1 MNGLSKYYK
10 QIMVALGCALLMCF
24 LLAIDLGSKALAE
37 WYYEAYGLN
46 QPSYFLGIVKLT
58 YTRNYDVAYGII
70 SKFFDYNSPEYQV
83 AMEIVRYGT
92 VLLAVLI
99 AVMFFTIFRKNLPVR
114 VCLAVVEAGALG
126 NIIDRFCLG
135 YVRDFID
142 VQPIGFNICNIADF
156 FITGGVVA
164 VVICILFIGKD
175 AVFPL
180 TKKWREEAK
189 QEDKERD
196 VRNGHAG
203 QDEEHD

>member
-1 MNGLSKYYK
+1 MKGFHKYYK
-10 QIMVALGCALLMCF
+10 QIMITLGCAVIVCVLLF
-24 LLAIDLGSKALAE
+24 VDLITKAAAE
-37 WYYEAYGLN
+37 ASTIR
-46 QPSYFLGIVKLT
+46 QSSYFLGIIRLW
-58 YTRNYDVAYGII
+58 YTSNPGIAFGI
-70 SKFFDYNSPEYQV
+70 FGDNPV
-83 AMEIVRYGT
+83 AMEVMSYVTIV
-92 VLLAVLI
+92 LALLI

-135 YVRDFID
+135 YVRDFVD
-142 VQPIGFNICNIADF
+142 VQPVGFGICNIADF

-164 VVICILFIGKD
+164 VIVCILFIGKD

-189 QEDKERD
+189 RDDKERD

-203 QDEEHD
+203 QEERHD

>member
-10 QIMVALGCALLMCF
+10 QIMVALGCALLVCV
-24 LLAIDLGSKALAE
+24 LLFVDLITKAAAE
-37 WYYEAYGLN
+37 ASTIR
-46 QPSYFLGIVKLT
+46 QSSYFLGIIRLW
-58 YTRNYDVAYGII
+58 YTSNPGIAFGI
-70 SKFFDYNSPEYQV
+70 FGDNPV
-83 AMEIVRYGT
+83 AMEVMSYVTIV
-92 VLLAVLI
+92 LALLI

-114 VCLAVVEAGALG
+114 ICLAVVEAGALG

-135 YVRDFID
+135 YVRDFVD
-142 VQPIGFNICNIADF
+142 VQPVGFGICNIADF

-189 QEDKERD
+189 HEDRERD
-196 VRNGHAG
+196 VSNGHAG
-203 QDEEHD
+203 QEGGHD

>member
-10 QIMVALGCALLMCF
+10 QIMVALGCALLVCV
-24 LLAIDLGSKALAE
+24 LLFVDLITKAAAE
-37 WYYEAYGLN
+37 ASTIR
-46 QPSYFLGIVKLT
+46 QSSYFLGIIRLW
-58 YTRNYDVAYGII
+58 YTSNPGIAFGI
-70 SKFFDYNSPEYQV
+70 FGDNPV
-83 AMEIVRYGT
+83 AMEVMSYVTIV
-92 VLLAVLI
+92 LALLI

-114 VCLAVVEAGALG
+114 ICLAVVEAGALG

-135 YVRDFID
+135 YVRDFVD
-142 VQPIGFNICNIADF
+142 VQPVGFGICNIADL

-189 QEDKERD
+189 HEDRERD

-203 QDEEHD
+203 QEEGHD

>member
-10 QIMVALGCALLMCF
+10 QIMVALGCALLVCV
-24 LLAIDLGSKALAE
+24 LLFVDLITKAAAE
-37 WYYEAYGLN
+37 ASTIR
-46 QPSYFLGIVKLT
+46 QSSYFLGIIRLW
-58 YTRNYDVAYGII
+58 YTSNPGIAFGI
-70 SKFFDYNSPEYQV
+70 FGDNPV
-83 AMEIVRYGT
+83 AMEVMSYVTIV
-92 VLLAVLI
+92 LALLI

-114 VCLAVVEAGALG
+114 ICLAVVEAGALG

-135 YVRDFID
+135 YVRDFVD
-142 VQPIGFNICNIADF
+142 VQPVGFGICNIADF

-189 QEDKERD
+189 HEDRERD

-203 QDEEHD
+203 QEGGA

>member
-10 QIMVALGCALLMCF
+10 QIMVALGCALLVCV
-24 LLAIDLGSKALAE
+24 LLFVDLITKAAAE
-37 WYYEAYGLN
+37 ASTIR
-46 QPSYFLGIVKLT
+46 QSSYFLGIIRLL
-58 YTRNYDVAYGII
+58 YTSNPGIAFGI
-70 SKFFDYNSPEYQV
+70 FGDNPV
-83 AMEIVRYGT
+83 AMEVMSYVTIV
-92 VLLAVLI
+92 LALLI

-114 VCLAVVEAGALG
+114 ICLAVVEAGALG

-135 YVRDFID
+135 YVRDFVD
-142 VQPIGFNICNIADF
+142 VQPVGFGICNIADF

-189 QEDKERD
+189 HEDRERD

-203 QDEEHD
+203 QEEGHD

>member
-1 MNGLSKYYK
+1 MKGFHKYYK
-10 QIMVALGCALLMCF
+10 QIMITLGCAVIVCVLLF
-24 LLAIDLGSKALAE
+24 VDLITKAAAE
-37 WYYEAYGLN
+37 ASTIR
-46 QPSYFLGIVKLT
+46 QSSYFLGIIRLW
-58 YTRNYDVAYGII
+58 YTSNPGIAFGI
-70 SKFFDYNSPEYQV
+70 FGDNPV
-83 AMEIVRYGT
+83 AMEVMSYVTIV
-92 VLLAVLI
+92 LALLI

-135 YVRDFID
+135 YVRDFVD
-142 VQPIGFNICNIADF
+142 VQPVGFGICNIADF

-164 VVICILFIGKD
+164 VIVCILFIGKD

-189 QEDKERD
+189 REDKERD

-203 QDEEHD
+203 QEERHD

>member
-1 MNGLSKYYK
+1 MKGFHKYYK
-10 QIMVALGCALLMCF
+10 QIMITLGCAVIVCVLLF
-24 LLAIDLGSKALAE
+24 VDLITKAAAE
-37 WYYEAYGLN
+37 ASTIR
-46 QPSYFLGIVKLT
+46 QSSYFLGIIRLW
-58 YTRNYDVAYGII
+58 YTSNPGIAFGI
-70 SKFFDYNSPEYQV
+70 FGDNPV
-83 AMEIVRYGT
+83 AMEVMSYVTIVLA
-92 VLLAVLI
+92 LLI
-99 AVMFFTIFRKNLPVR
+99 SVMFFTIFRKNLPVR

-135 YVRDFID
+135 YVRDFVD
-142 VQPIGFNICNIADF
+142 VQPLGFGICNIADF

>member
-10 QIMVALGCALLMCF
+10 QIMVALGCALLVCV
-24 LLAIDLGSKALAE
+24 LLFVDLITKAAAE
-37 WYYEAYGLN
+37 ASTIR
-46 QPSYFLGIVKLT
+46 QSSYFLGIIRLW
-58 YTRNYDVAYGII
+58 YTSNPGIAFGI
-70 SKFFDYNSPEYQV
+70 FGDNPV
-83 AMEIVRYGT
+83 AMEVMSYVTIV
-92 VLLAVLI
+92 LALLI
-99 AVMFFTIFRKNLPVR
+99 AVMFFTIFRINLPVR
-114 VCLAVVEAGALG
+114 ICLAVVEAGALG

-135 YVRDFID
+135 YVRDFVD
-142 VQPIGFNICNIADF
+142 VQPVGFGICNIADF

-189 QEDKERD
+189 HEDRERD

-203 QDEEHD
+203 QEEGHD

>member
-10 QIMVALGCALLMCF
+10 QIMVALGCALLVCV
-24 LLAIDLGSKALAE
+24 LLFVDLITKAAAE
-37 WYYEAYGLN
+37 ASTIR
-46 QPSYFLGIVKLT
+46 QSSYFLGIIRLW
-58 YTRNYDVAYGII
+58 YTSNPGIAFGI
-70 SKFFDYNSPEYQV
+70 FGDNPV
-83 AMEIVRYGT
+83 AMEVMSYVTIV
-92 VLLAVLI
+92 LALLI

-114 VCLAVVEAGALG
+114 ICLAVVEAGALG

-135 YVRDFID
+135 YVRDFVD
-142 VQPIGFNICNIADF
+142 VQPVGFGICNIADF

-189 QEDKERD
+189 HEDRERD
-196 VRNGHAG
+196 VSNGHGG
-203 QDEEHD
+203 QEGGHD

>member
-1 MNGLSKYYK
+1 MKGFHKYYK
-10 QIMVALGCALLMCF
+10 QIMITLGCAVIVCVLLF
-24 LLAIDLGSKALAE
+24 VDLITKAAAE
-37 WYYEAYGLN
+37 ASTIR
-46 QPSYFLGIVKLT
+46 QSSYFLGIIRLW
-58 YTRNYDVAYGII
+58 YTSNPGIAFGI
-70 SKFFDYNSPEYQV
+70 FGDNPV
-83 AMEIVRYGT
+83 AMEVMSYVTIV
-92 VLLAVLI
+92 LALLI

-126 NIIDRFCLG
+126 HIIDRFCLG
-135 YVRDFID
+135 YVRDFVD
-142 VQPIGFNICNIADF
+142 VQPVGFGICNIADF

-164 VVICILFIGKD
+164 VIVCILFIGKD

>member
-10 QIMVALGCALLMCF
+10 QIMVALGCALLVCV
-24 LLAIDLGSKALAE
+24 LLFVDLITKAAAE
-37 WYYEAYGLN
+37 ASTIR
-46 QPSYFLGIVKLT
+46 QSSYFLGIIRLW
-58 YTRNYDVAYGII
+58 YTSNPGIAFGI
-70 SKFFDYNSPEYQV
+70 FGDNPV
-83 AMEIVRYGT
+83 AMEVMSYVTIV
-92 VLLAVLI
+92 LALLI

-114 VCLAVVEAGALG
+114 ICLAVVEAGALG

-135 YVRDFID
+135 YVRDFVD
-142 VQPIGFNICNIADF
+142 VQPVGFGICNIADF

-189 QEDKERD
+189 RDDKARD
-196 VRNGHAG
+196 MRNGHAG
-203 QDEEHD
+203 QEGGHD

>member
-10 QIMVALGCALLMCF
+10 QIMVALGCALLVCV
-24 LLAIDLGSKALAE
+24 LLFVDLITKAAAE
-37 WYYEAYGLN
+37 ASTIR
-46 QPSYFLGIVKLT
+46 QSSYFLGIIRLW
-58 YTRNYDVAYGII
+58 YTSNPGIAFGI
-70 SKFFDYNSPEYQV
+70 FGDNPV
-83 AMEIVRYGT
+83 AMEVMSYVTIV
-92 VLLAVLI
+92 LALLI

-114 VCLAVVEAGALG
+114 ICLAVVEAGALG

-135 YVRDFID
+135 YVRDFVDI
-142 VQPIGFNICNIADF
+142 QPVGFGICNIADF

-189 QEDKERD
+189 RDDKARD
-196 VRNGHAG
+196 MRNGHAG
-203 QDEEHD
+203 QEEGHD

>member
-1 MNGLSKYYK
+1 MKGFHKYYK
-10 QIMVALGCALLMCF
+10 QIMITLGCAVIVCVLLF
-24 LLAIDLGSKALAE
+24 VDLITKAAAE
-37 WYYEAYGLN
+37 ASTIR
-46 QPSYFLGIVKLT
+46 QSSYFLGIIRLW
-58 YTRNYDVAYGII
+58 YTSNPGIAFGI
-70 SKFFDYNSPEYQV
+70 FGDNPV
-83 AMEIVRYGT
+83 AMEVMSYVTIV
-92 VLLAVLI
+92 LALLI

-135 YVRDFID
+135 YVRDFVD
-142 VQPIGFNICNIADF
+142 VQPVGFGICNIADF

-164 VVICILFIGKD
+164 VIVCILFIGKD

-203 QDEEHD
+203 QEEKHD

>member
-1 MNGLSKYYK
+1 MKGFHKYYK
-10 QIMVALGCALLMCF
+10 QIMITLGCALIVCV
-24 LLAIDLGSKALAE
+24 LLFVDLITKAAAE
-37 WYYEAYGLN
+37 ASTIR
-46 QPSYFLGIVKLT
+46 QSSYFLGIIRLW
-58 YTRNYDVAYGII
+58 YTSNPGIAFGI
-70 SKFFDYNSPEYQV
+70 FGDNPV
-83 AMEIVRYGT
+83 AMEVMSYVTIV
-92 VLLAVLI
+92 LALLI

-135 YVRDFID
+135 YVRDFVD
-142 VQPIGFNICNIADF
+142 VQPVGFGICNIADF

-164 VVICILFIGKD
+164 VIVCILFIGKD

-189 QEDKERD
+189 RDDRERD

-203 QDEEHD
+203 QEERHD

>member
-1 MNGLSKYYK
+1 MKGFHKYYK
-10 QIMVALGCALLMCF
+10 QIMITLGCAVIVCVLLF
-24 LLAIDLGSKALAE
+24 VDLITKAAAE
-37 WYYEAYGLN
+37 ASTIR
-46 QPSYFLGIVKLT
+46 QSSYFLGIIRLW
-58 YTRNYDVAYGII
+58 YTSNPGIAFGI
-70 SKFFDYNSPEYQV
+70 FGDNPV
-83 AMEIVRYGT
+83 AMEVMSYVTIV
-92 VLLAVLI
+92 LALLI

-135 YVRDFID
+135 YVRDFVD
-142 VQPIGFNICNIADF
+142 VQPVSFGICNIADF

-164 VVICILFIGKD
+164 VIVCILFIGKD

-189 QEDKERD
+189 REDKERD

-203 QDEEHD
+203 QEERHD

>member
-10 QIMVALGCALLMCF
+10 QIMVALGCALLVCV
-24 LLAIDLGSKALAE
+24 LLFVDLITKAAAE
-37 WYYEAYGLN
+37 ASTIR
-46 QPSYFLGIVKLT
+46 QSSYFLGIIRLW
-58 YTRNYDVAYGII
+58 YTSNPGIAFGI
-70 SKFFDYNSPEYQV
+70 FGDNPV
-83 AMEIVRYGT
+83 AMEVMSYVTIV
-92 VLLAVLI
+92 LALLI

-114 VCLAVVEAGALG
+114 ICLAVVEAGALG

-135 YVRDFID
+135 YVRDFVD
-142 VQPIGFNICNIADF
+142 VHPVGFGICNIADF

-189 QEDKERD
+189 HEDRERD

-203 QDEEHD
+203 QEEGHD

>member
-10 QIMVALGCALLMCF
+10 QIMVALVCALLVCV
-24 LLAIDLGSKALAE
+24 LLFVDLITKAAAE
-37 WYYEAYGLN
+37 ASTIR
-46 QPSYFLGIVKLT
+46 QSSYFLGIIRLW
-58 YTRNYDVAYGII
+58 YTSNPGIAFGI
-70 SKFFDYNSPEYQV
+70 FGDNPV
-83 AMEIVRYGT
+83 AMEVMSYVTIV
-92 VLLAVLI
+92 LALLI

-114 VCLAVVEAGALG
+114 ICLAVVEAGALG

-135 YVRDFID
+135 YVRDFVD
-142 VQPIGFNICNIADF
+142 VQPVGFGICNIADF

-189 QEDKERD
+189 HEDRERD

-203 QDEEHD
+203 QEEGHD

>member
-10 QIMVALGCALLMCF
+10 QIMVALGCALLVCV
-24 LLAIDLGSKALAE
+24 LLFVDLITKAAAE
-37 WYYEAYGLN
+37 ASTIR
-46 QPSYFLGIVKLT
+46 QSSYFLGIIRLW
-58 YTRNYDVAYGII
+58 YTSNPGIAFGI
-70 SKFFDYNSPEYQV
+70 FGDNPV
-83 AMEIVRYGT
+83 AMEVMSYVTIV
-92 VLLAVLI
+92 LALLI

-114 VCLAVVEAGALG
+114 ICLAVVEAGALG

-135 YVRDFID
+135 YVRDFVD
-142 VQPIGFNICNIADF
+142 VQPVGFGICNFADF

-189 QEDKERD
+189 HEDRERD
-196 VRNGHAG
+196 VSNGHGG
-203 QDEEHD
+203 QEGGHD

>member
-10 QIMVALGCALLMCF
+10 QIMVALGCALLVCV
-24 LLAIDLGSKALAE
+24 LLFVDLITKAAAE
-37 WYYEAYGLN
+37 ASTIR
-46 QPSYFLGIVKLT
+46 QSSYFLGIIRLW
-58 YTRNYDVAYGII
+58 YTSNPGIAFGI
-70 SKFFDYNSPEYQV
+70 FGDNPV
-83 AMEIVRYGT
+83 AMEVMSYVTIV
-92 VLLAVLI
+92 LALLI

-114 VCLAVVEAGALG
+114 ICLAVVEAGALG

-135 YVRDFID
+135 YVRDFVD
-142 VQPIGFNICNIADF
+142 VQPVGFGICNIADF

-189 QEDKERD
+189 HEDRERD
-196 VRNGHAG
+196 VSNGHAG
-203 QDEEHD
+203 QEEEHD

>member
-1 MNGLSKYYK
+1 MKGLSKYYK
-10 QIMVALGCALLMCF
+10 QIMIALGCAVLICVLLF
-24 LLAIDLGSKALAE
+24 VDLITKAAAE
-37 WYYEAYGLN
+37 ASTVH
-46 QPSYFLGIVKLT
+46 QSSYFLGIIRLW
-58 YTRNYDVAYGII
+58 YTSNPGIAFGI
-70 SKFFDYNSPEYQV
+70 FGDNPV
-83 AMEIVRYGT
+83 AMEVMSYVTIA
-92 VLLAVLI
+92 LAVLI
-99 AVMFFTIFRKNLPVR
+99 AVMFFTIFRNNLPVR

-135 YVRDFID
+135 YVRDFVD
-142 VQPIGFNICNIADF
+142 VQPLGFGICNIADF

-164 VVICILFIGKD
+164 VIICILFIGKD

-203 QDEEHD
+203 QEEGHD

>member
-10 QIMVALGCALLMCF
+10 QIMVALGCALLVCV
-24 LLAIDLGSKALAE
+24 LLFVDLITKAAAE
-37 WYYEAYGLN
+37 ASTIR
-46 QPSYFLGIVKLT
+46 QSSYFLGIIRLW
-58 YTRNYDVAYGII
+58 YTSNPGIAFGI
-70 SKFFDYNSPEYQV
+70 FGDNPV
-83 AMEIVRYGT
+83 AMEVMSYVTIV
-92 VLLAVLI
+92 LALLI

-114 VCLAVVEAGALG
+114 ICLAVVEAGALG

-135 YVRDFID
+135 YVRDFVD
-142 VQPIGFNICNIADF
+142 VQPVGFGICNIADF

-189 QEDKERD
+189 HEDKERD

>member
-10 QIMVALGCALLMCF
+10 QIMVALGCALLVCV
-24 LLAIDLGSKALAE
+24 LLFVDLITKAAAE
-37 WYYEAYGLN
+37 ASTIR
-46 QPSYFLGIVKLT
+46 QSSYFLGIIRLW
-58 YTRNYDVAYGII
+58 YTSNPGIAVGI
-70 SKFFDYNSPEYQV
+70 FGDNPV
-83 AMEIVRYGT
+83 AMEVMSYVTIV
-92 VLLAVLI
+92 LALLI
-99 AVMFFTIFRKNLPVR
+99 AAMFFTILRKNLPVR
-114 VCLAVVEAGALG
+114 ICLAVVEAGALG

-135 YVRDFID
+135 YVRDFVD
-142 VQPIGFNICNIADF
+142 VQPVGFGICNIADF

-189 QEDKERD
+189 HEDRERD

-203 QDEEHD
+203 QEEGHD

>member
-1 MNGLSKYYK
+1 MKGFHKYYK
-10 QIMVALGCALLMCF
+10 QIMITLGCALIVCV
-24 LLAIDLGSKALAE
+24 LLFVDLITKAAAE
-37 WYYEAYGLN
+37 ASTIR
-46 QPSYFLGIVKLT
+46 QSSYFLGIIRLW
-58 YTRNYDVAYGII
+58 YTSNPGIAFGI
-70 SKFFDYNSPEYQV
+70 FGDNPV
-83 AMEIVRYGT
+83 AMEVMSYVTIV
-92 VLLAVLI
+92 LALLI

-135 YVRDFID
+135 YVRDFVD
-142 VQPIGFNICNIADF
+142 VQPVGFGICNIADF

-164 VVICILFIGKD
+164 VIVCILFIGKD

-189 QEDKERD
+189 RDDKERD

-203 QDEEHD
+203 QEERHD

>member
-1 MNGLSKYYK
+1 MKGFHKYYK
-10 QIMVALGCALLMCF
+10 QIMITLGCAVIVCVLLF
-24 LLAIDLGSKALAE
+24 VDLITKAAAE
-37 WYYEAYGLN
+37 ASTIR
-46 QPSYFLGIVKLT
+46 QSSYFLGIIRLW
-58 YTRNYDVAYGII
+58 YTSNPGIAFRI
-70 SKFFDYNSPEYQV
+70 FGDNPV
-83 AMEIVRYGT
+83 AMEVMSYVTIV
-92 VLLAVLI
+92 LALLI

-135 YVRDFID
+135 YVRDFVD
-142 VQPIGFNICNIADF
+142 VQPVGFGICNIADF

-164 VVICILFIGKD
+164 VIVCILFIGKD

-189 QEDKERD
+189 RDDRERD

-203 QDEEHD
+203 QEERHD

>member
-1 MNGLSKYYK
+1 MKRFHKYYK
-10 QIMVALGCALLMCF
+10 QIMITLGCALIVCV
-24 LLAIDLGSKALAE
+24 LLFVDLITKAAAE
-37 WYYEAYGLN
+37 ASTIR
-46 QPSYFLGIVKLT
+46 QSSYFLGIIRLW
-58 YTRNYDVAYGII
+58 YTSNPGIAFGI
-70 SKFFDYNSPEYQV
+70 FGDNPV
-83 AMEIVRYGT
+83 AMEVMSYVTIV
-92 VLLAVLI
+92 LALLI

-135 YVRDFID
+135 YVRDFVD
-142 VQPIGFNICNIADF
+142 VQPVGFGICNIADF

-164 VVICILFIGKD
+164 VIVCILFIGKD

-189 QEDKERD
+189 RDDRERD

-203 QDEEHD
+203 QEERHD

>member
-10 QIMVALGCALLMCF
+10 QIMVALGCALLVCV
-24 LLAIDLGSKALAE
+24 LLFVDLITKAAAE
-37 WYYEAYGLN
+37 ASTIR
-46 QPSYFLGIVKLT
+46 QSSYFLGIIRLW
-58 YTRNYDVAYGII
+58 YTSNPGIAFGI
-70 SKFFDYNSPEYQV
+70 FGDNPV
-83 AMEIVRYGT
+83 AMEVMSYVTIV
-92 VLLAVLI
+92 LALLI

-114 VCLAVVEAGALG
+114 ICLAVVEAGALG

-135 YVRDFID
+135 YVRDFVD
-142 VQPIGFNICNIADF
+142 VQPVGFGICNIADF

-189 QEDKERD
+189 RDDKARD
-196 VRNGHAG
+196 MRNGHAG
-203 QDEEHD
+203 QEEGHD

>member
-10 QIMVALGCALLMCF
+10 QIMVALGCALLVCV
-24 LLAIDLGSKALAE
+24 LLFVDLITKAAAE
-37 WYYEAYGLN
+37 ASTIR
-46 QPSYFLGIVKLT
+46 QSSYFLGIIRLW
-58 YTRNYDVAYGII
+58 YTSNPGIAFGI
-70 SKFFDYNSPEYQV
+70 FGDNPV
-83 AMEIVRYGT
+83 AMEVMSYVTIV
-92 VLLAVLI
+92 LALLI

-114 VCLAVVEAGALG
+114 ICLAVVDAGALG

-135 YVRDFID
+135 YVRDFVD
-142 VQPIGFNICNIADF
+142 VQPVGFGICNIADF

-189 QEDKERD
+189 HEDRERD

-203 QDEEHD
+203 QEEGHD

>member
-10 QIMVALGCALLMCF
+10 QIMVALGCALLVCV
-24 LLAIDLGSKALAE
+24 LLFVDLITKAAAE
-37 WYYEAYGLN
+37 ASTIR
-46 QPSYFLGIVKLT
+46 QSSYFLGIIRLW
-58 YTRNYDVAYGII
+58 YTSNPGIAFGI
-70 SKFFDYNSPEYQV
+70 FGDNPV
-83 AMEIVRYGT
+83 AMEVMSYVTIV
-92 VLLAVLI
+92 LALLI

-114 VCLAVVEAGALG
+114 ICLAVVEAGALG
-126 NIIDRFCLG
+126 NMIDRFCLG
-135 YVRDFID
+135 YVRDFVD
-142 VQPIGFNICNIADF
+142 VQPVGFGICNIADF

-189 QEDKERD
+189 HEDRERD

-203 QDEEHD
+203 QEGGHD